1 MHVTNE
7 VDTSNFPN
15 YLEVA
20 QIDKVRISKW
30 KEYREGGLLEL
41 PFFDRFGGNIDTDI

>member
-20 QIDKVRISKW
+20 QIDRVRISKW
-30 KEYREGGLLEL
+30 KDYREGGLLE
-41 PFFDRFGGNIDTDI
+41 PSYFDIFGGNKDTDI